1 MDFINLYLETK
12 LEKYNSQ
19 QKDIELNELTDLDFR
34 PFFNLLSRN
43 KRFIS
48 SLAIIFTFLSGVYA
62 ATRTEIWEGS
72 FQIVVKEKKTT
83 FNAQNSFALLLGS
96 KQNFDIIT
104 EEKIL
109 KSPLVLSPVYDF
121 VKKEKAKKGILI
133 DETNVNKW
141 LDDNILI
148 KFKEKSTVLQ
158 VRYRDADKK
167 LILSTLNLI
176 SDRYK
181 EYSRRDRTNEVNN
194 SILYLEDQKRNYE
207 KKVSKST
214 NKLNKF
220 AIENGLG
227 NVDGFF
233 VNYQSDDNNTTFN
246 LGDLQD
252 EELTKQISELQG
264 GSISR
269 GNSASQRYSSLF
281 NNLEKLE
288 LKYNQLSANLQESSP
303 TLQRL
308 KKKIENTKKV
318 LERPT
323 EVISKY
329 NSLLKQASRDDQFL
343 ETIQQ
348 QLAYYKLEKERKK
361 DTWDLTYDPVLN
373 NVRVYPNIKASMLI
387 ALISS
392 SIIGVIISWLKEKL
406 SDEIYNLSDYQSEVP
421 FSYIGNIYSDK
432 NLNEIKIAKFK
443 ADNNLKDLKGCIF
456 FMLNESEENNSYKDK
471 ILKNSDLKFISK
483 IIEIKNYDYIILVVK
498 SGGITFKKLEKFIIF
513 LTNFKEKVKGWY
525 YLEDKEIMSD
535 IN

>member
-1 MDFINLYLETK
+1 
-12 LEKYNSQ
+12 
-19 QKDIELNELTDLDFR
+19 
-34 PFFNLLSRN
+34 
-43 KRFIS
+43 
-48 SLAIIFTFLSGVYA
+48 
-62 ATRTEIWEGS
+62 
-72 FQIVVKEKKTT
+72 
-83 FNAQNSFALLLGS
+83 
-96 KQNFDIIT
+96 T

-269 GNSASQRYSSLF
+269 GNSASQRFSSL
-281 NNLEKLE
+281 
-288 LKYNQLSANLQESSP
+288 
-303 TLQRL
+303 
-308 KKKIENTKKV
+308 
-318 LERPT
+318 
-323 EVISKY
+323 
-329 NSLLKQASRDDQFL
+329 
-343 ETIQQ
+343 
-348 QLAYYKLEKERKK
+348 
-361 DTWDLTYDPVLN
+361 
-373 NVRVYPNIKASMLI
+373 
-387 ALISS
+387 
-392 SIIGVIISWLKEKL
+392 
-406 SDEIYNLSDYQSEVP
+406 
-421 FSYIGNIYSDK
+421 
-432 NLNEIKIAKFK
+432 
-443 ADNNLKDLKGCIF
+443 
-456 FMLNESEENNSYKDK
+456 
-471 ILKNSDLKFISK
+471 
-483 IIEIKNYDYIILVVK
+483 
-498 SGGITFKKLEKFIIF
+498 
-513 LTNFKEKVKGWY
+513 
-525 YLEDKEIMSD
+525 
-535 IN
+535 